1 MTASTITYPAAALA
15 TMRAAAATV
24 PESIRANVLFDLL
37 ALELDAD
44 LRNALTEIRGVYHW
58 RDRDA
63 DNFFYHADKLCR
75 VAKAIF
81 NEAEDA
87 T

>member
-1 MTASTITYPAAALA
+1 MTTSTIPARTAALA

-37 ALELDAD
+37 ALDLDAD
-44 LRNALTEIRGVYHW
+44 LRNALAEIRGVYHW

-63 DNFFYHADKLCR
+63 NNFYYHADELCR

-87 T
+87 I